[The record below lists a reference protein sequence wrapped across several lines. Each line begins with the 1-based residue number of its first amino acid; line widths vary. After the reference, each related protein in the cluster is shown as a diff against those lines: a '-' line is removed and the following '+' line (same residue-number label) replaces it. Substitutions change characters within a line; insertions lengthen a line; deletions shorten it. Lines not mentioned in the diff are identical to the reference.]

1 MLRQLSCPA
10 TAVTATRDTR
20 PEIEARAAELIAAG
34 RELYARGMVP
44 ATSGN
49 FSARLAGGDILITV
63 SGAHKGRLEPDQ
75 LMLIDAD
82 GRTLDGRRSS
92 AETALHVQ
100 LYRRFPDCHAVLHP
114 HPLSATLLSRLDSG
128 PCILRGYELLKA
140 LPGIDTH
147 DCTVTIP
154 NFPNDQDI
162 GCLARAVD
170 AWMDRHGPVPAYLIS
185 GHGFYTWGG
194 SVGETLR
201 HVEALDFLFEC
212 ELRLLGVKRP

>member
-1 MLRQLSCPA
+1 MYRGHYASPEL
-10 TAVTATRDTR
+10 TARS
-20 PEIEARAAELIAAG
+20 AELVAAG
-34 RELYARGMVP
+34 RDLYARGMVP

-49 FSARLAGGDILITV
+49 FSVRLGNGDILITV
-63 SGAHKGRLEPDQ
+63 SGAHKGRLEPEH

-82 GRTLDGRRSS
+82 GRALEDGRPS

-100 LYRRFPDCHAVLHP
+100 LYRRFTDCNAVLHP
-114 HPLSATLLSRLDSG
+114 HPASATLLSRLDSG
-128 PCILRGYELLKA
+128 PCVLRGYELLKA

-147 DCTVTIP
+147 ECEVTIP

-162 GCLARAVD
+162 GRLALQID
-170 AWMDRHGPVPAYLIS
+170 GWMDGNAPVAAYLIS
-185 GHGFYTWGG
+185 GHGLYTWGNNL
-194 SVGETLR
+194 EEALR